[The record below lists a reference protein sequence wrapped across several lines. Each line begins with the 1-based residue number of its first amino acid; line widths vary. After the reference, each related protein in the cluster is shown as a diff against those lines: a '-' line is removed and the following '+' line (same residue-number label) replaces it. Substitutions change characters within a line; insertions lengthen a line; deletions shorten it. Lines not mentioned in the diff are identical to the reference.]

1 MYKVLLT
8 LAFCVTFAFAFPAS
22 EAQYGD
28 TSWKADVPMTVKGF
42 HSFTQKFGLNYPDT
56 TEYFQRLA
64 NYIKHAKAINTQNAA
79 YRAGNSTWFARLNE
93 HHALSEKEVVDLKTG
108 YIPAPEFEFT
118 NDHPMLNT
126 TDAPNGVDWTDRL
139 SGVQDQK
146 CGDCWAFSAAAA
158 MEFKCGAGK
167 ASEIEIRDCSG
178 AGTCKGGDPFQ
189 AIQSSGSKGIESRS
203 QYPVPPSSS
212 SDQPCNAQG
221 GSCHDG
227 GVTTGSGAA
236 RLQSMVSTGVVSV
249 TVAAGG
255 QFMHYGGGVFT
266 GTCGTSTNHA
276 IAAVGYDSSNWKV
289 RNSWGT
295 SWGEGG
301 YIRMPIGKNVCEV
314 ENSFGMPR

>member
-1 MYKVLLT
+1 
-8 LAFCVTFAFAFPAS
+8 
-22 EAQYGD
+22 
-28 TSWKADVPMTVKGF
+28 MTVKGF

-64 NYIKHAKAINTQNAA
+64 NYIKHANAINTQNAA

-167 ASEIEIRDCSG
+167 ASDIEIRDCSG
-178 AGTCKGGDPFQ
+178 AGTCEGGNPFR

-212 SDQPCNAQG
+212 SNQPCKAQG

-236 RLQSMVSTGVVSV
+236 RLKSMVSTGVVSV

-301 YIRMPIGKNVCEV
+301 YIRMPIGKNVCKV
-314 ENSFGMPR
+314 EKSFGMPR

>member
-28 TSWKADVPMTVKGF
+28 TPWEADVPMTVKDF

-167 ASEIEIRDCSG
+167 ASDIEIRDCSG
-178 AGTCKGGDPFQ
+178 AGTCEGGNPFR

-212 SDQPCNAQG
+212 SNQPCKAQG

-236 RLQSMVSTGVVSV
+236 RLKSMVSTGVVSV

-301 YIRMPIGKNVCEV
+301 YIRMPIGKNVCNV
-314 ENSFGMPR
+314 EQSFGMPR

>member
-8 LAFCVTFAFAFPAS
+8 LAFFVTFAFAFPAS

-28 TSWKADVPMTVKGF
+28 TPWEADVPMTVKGF

-139 SGVQDQK
+139 RGVQEQK
-146 CGDCWAFSAAAA
+146 CVDCWAFSAAAA
-158 MEFKCGAGK
+158 MEFK
-167 ASEIEIRDCSG
+167 
-178 AGTCKGGDPFQ
+178 
-189 AIQSSGSKGIESRS
+189 
-203 QYPVPPSSS
+203 
-212 SDQPCNAQG
+212 
-221 GSCHDG
+221 
-227 GVTTGSGAA
+227 
-236 RLQSMVSTGVVSV
+236 
-249 TVAAGG
+249 
-255 QFMHYGGGVFT
+255 
-266 GTCGTSTNHA
+266 
-276 IAAVGYDSSNWKV
+276 
-289 RNSWGT
+289 
-295 SWGEGG
+295 
-301 YIRMPIGKNVCEV
+301 
-314 ENSFGMPR
+314 